1 MDVVDDGRR
10 AYERVDS
17 THGGS
22 CCFDSLAGGIPVTE
36 VKRQEFN
43 LVVFRVRPPGEACVD
58 RGDAAAMSEQ
68 VLDDCGTESA
78 GSPRDDDAQ
87 AIRLSAQHRGRVYKR
102 SFTPGLL

>member
-1 MDVVDDGRR
+1 LSEAEGGAQVDIQLSLPILLAKPVGTMDVVDDGRR

-68 VLDDCGTESA
+68 VLDD
-78 GSPRDDDAQ
+78 
-87 AIRLSAQHRGRVYKR
+87 
-102 SFTPGLL
+102 